1 MFKLLTYNIRKEKY
15 AGSLRAS
22 GASNRWNKEGEYVI
36 YSGSSRALSVLELVV
51 HRAGINPDQS
61 YKLLTIEIDAK
72 QEDIEDVKNLPENW
86 HFISNYSQLQE
97 MGSTWYKSCRKLLLK
112 VPSAVIQRE
121 YNYIINTQHPKFNTY
136 VRVKETEDFEWDK
149 RLL

>member
-22 GASNRWNKEGEYVI
+22 GVSNRWNKEGEYVI
-36 YSGSSRALSVLELVV
+36 YSGGSRALSVLELVV

-72 QEDIEDVKNLPENW
+72 EEDIEEVKNLPENW
-86 HFISNYSQLQE
+86 HFISNYSRLQE
-97 MGSTWYKSCRKLLLK
+97 IGSAWYKSYQKLLLK
-112 VPSAVIQRE
+112 VPSAIIQRE
-121 YNYIINTQHPKFNTY
+121 YNYIINTQHPKFNTH
-136 VRVKETEDFEWDK
+136 VRIKETEDFEWDK